1 MKSCVIAGIL
11 ICHLATQVGA
21 VVIDFES
28 FPGPD
33 GQLGTMDD
41 VPIIAPAL
49 FVDQPQQI
57 TTQYATLGIEFLPD
71 PPMNDKS
78 ESLITPHLLRP
89 PALIIIC

>member
-57 TTQYATLGIEFLPD
+57 TTQ
-71 PPMNDKS
+71 
-78 ESLITPHLLRP
+78 
-89 PALIIIC
+89 